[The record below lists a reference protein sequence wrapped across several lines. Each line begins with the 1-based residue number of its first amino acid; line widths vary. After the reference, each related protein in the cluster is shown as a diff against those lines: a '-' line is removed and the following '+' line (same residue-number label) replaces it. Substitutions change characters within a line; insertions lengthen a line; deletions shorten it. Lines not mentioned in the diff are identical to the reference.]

1 VSWRHIMI
9 TKNARLSVKNNQLVI
24 QQDEMYTVPLQDI
37 ASILLEAQ
45 AITLTGK
52 LLSKCAEKKV
62 AVLTC
67 DDKLIPNGVWT
78 SFNQHSRQL
87 TVLQMQLSVSKPVK
101 KRIWQAIIQQK
112 IKNQAKCL
120 EILNKEGAR
129 ELDSISKMVESGDRS
144 NRESYA
150 AKRYFTYLFEKGFT
164 RREDDSINRMLNYG
178 YSIMRSAVARSLAN
192 FGFLPCLGIFHDNQ
206 LNAFNLA
213 DDFMEVLR
221 PVVDLYVAS
230 NITDEWTTEIRA
242 GLVNLLNSEILIAE
256 EKMSVTTG
264 IDEMVKG
271 LIGAYR
277 QNDPQY
283 IKLPELLPLRVHQ
296 YE

>member
-1 VSWRHIMI
+1 MSWRHIMI